1 MAGANAESFG
11 NRQLWQT
18 IGGAG
23 YLTLRPN
30 EYIEQELKNHRDK
43 LSQGILFYKKQRS
56 PSEEHLNKRKVK
68 SPQKE
73 FVIRL
78 SHLLGLDELQSHDL
92 FCAYLFTEF
101 RGSQKDIANILS
113 HERHSE
119 TLLLKIQE
127 FYYSERLY
135 LIRALRHLVYYLNK
149 QHTYK
154 DVFISFAKGL
164 LDNNHLSKKVIAQF
178 EEVSSSPLP
187 TKETHGPLMTRTQAL
202 SWALQNLKEQV
213 ELLELLVIYY
223 SVVEM
228 DVQTFL
234 DLFARFKK
242 HNFGW
247 GQNFKHL
254 VDGQMDKLFKRIG
267 HLELLIL
274 IEGLDLLAAASLK
287 NATNLSPQSH
297 IILSDS
303 NVIEKVDAVFSQL
316 RSELIHGP
324 LLLSWSILQ
333 YILGELNQNQDS
345 AEGGE
350 TVRSS
355 KAFSKSRHYG
365 NLALQ
370 LGVLDYLL
378 DLLQSEA
385 FIGKSD
391 LATTAQYIVYTVIA
405 SLLNMFHEDSL
416 GNTEI
421 LYIIV
426 SKLLSCDFIAEIFW
440 DRPESEGVFNL
451 YQSAKSRFPA
461 DFSSFIQFNIS
472 LASTGDKSAVKV
484 KSELSLCNL
493 YTELLENSRSQDL
506 VPTSQKGVF
515 TLGRN
520 KYPFPNSDFMIA
532 SGCEGYVSAQSS
544 SGDISTDCQLI
555 RWEATYNGWHY
566 LLGEIQELLR
576 QVSHGA
582 GDLYISGMVQTE
594 QVLKVSMVMRLV
606 KEIMASHTSSVPE
619 FSEITQLGYQ
629 ILLRFAVLNP
639 APLELLSHTIQC
651 LSLSVPDFYT
661 DVFHHLKQTGFL
673 PFLTK
678 NISSFSDIQSG
689 DGVNQGL
696 YGCVLTGTECA
707 QGVYIVTL
715 ATLDLVTQLVQYSSK
730 QGTEHE
736 HLASVLFL
744 LREVFPR
751 YNKWRFVDHDQYKC
765 IGQKCLQLFHGIF
778 NFANILEHQKELK
791 QHQPSVQE
799 ACVYSL
805 LFTDAGRA
813 LLEIISIG
821 VDNIQS
827 AIAQQ
832 ASLLKGLGVDMVELI
847 QIALSLLNLL
857 LLLKPPN
864 LGASPVEQAL
874 SSQPPG
880 RQHQH
885 LVATIAQYIFHRHN
899 HRLPNLS
906 VLLLKRLAMVSPM
919 SILACLG
926 NEAESIRDMFLTR
939 LQAVSEDIQ
948 LKVSILEFLSV
959 CVDTQPGLLELFLN
973 VQQPEDKA
981 TEKTKPDLK
990 VGRNSCL
997 PILLDLM
1004 EVKKQCTYECPPELL
1019 CACLDLVH
1027 SLWHGMRETPMTV
1040 LRDKDSFW
1048 PSVLAPLLKDLPVAD
1063 KQAFKFQT
1071 RLRASALRL
1080 AALEVHAVPTS
1091 QLSSSFKKNL
1101 GSTFANERIVYW
1113 SNAIKD
1119 CILTA
1124 AKETKALEAHHDQ
1137 TVADLPALN
1146 LLLAWKSFLTTLTCY
1161 KVTDIKLSDKIKY
1174 TILLDLLHGI
1184 NAQFESGDPTPVK
1197 MKLASIASGL
1207 YFTLIKSWGNFSY
1220 NRDISQCEG
1229 SQANKS
1235 ASEDVVSSLT
1245 SAISGIREST
1255 GVDMILPSVHI
1266 GLLGAVTS
1274 ILQQCGPKIIPQQC
1288 GPKIDNLPTLIS
1300 DLLPV
1305 VCTVFLQSLWLLPSL
1320 VESNA
1325 ASSANN
1331 SSEITT
1337 RSKQPESFNAHIKL
1351 QIVCCCLI
1359 VELLQQSSNLSS
1371 SLAVI
1376 QEHGIVSSLLTTAE
1390 ALMKAKQGI
1399 SFIYTAFLL
1408 LIEIA
1413 NTEMGANMLLN
1424 SNVTSHLC
1432 LVLTTCYSSE
1442 DAFQPRNILSKA
1454 FTSSRSLTVTWHS
1467 LYCLSLDLFSVM
1479 LYVLGFSFLEDALNI
1494 VGVHQARMQQ
1504 SLLSVS
1510 MNMSKSVL
1518 QEAQATLNFIKQL
1531 CVYQKQWRF
1540 HLPNVMAKLMGALMD
1555 LVHSYVALMIR
1566 PRYLQLL
1573 LDHHKVQDSAGKAE
1587 SLLQAPTYLQHQSS
1601 LDDVEQPT
1609 GKLVDAQNSMLKLV
1623 GQCLF
1628 CLKYFTPSLP
1638 EVLCDQ
1644 GIDVSDWE
1652 PILSLGFGT
1661 PSLDGDRN
1669 GLTFGTLINCVNVCV
1684 RHLVKNDT
1692 KLSPHRSSPEDAN
1705 SSQVSKNVVH
1715 LVLELS
1721 LDLLMSQACRY
1732 LRDPELAARDCQFLK
1747 RELGTELN
1755 SCLSPLH
1762 RQLRRGADRSLS
1774 LTPPQHQSGVPTTTS
1789 AGVLTASTQSTA
1801 SPSTPQLSRSVSQ
1814 TLTGPQDPSY
1824 IRLVQAFVQKVL
1836 K

>member
-78 SHLLGLDELQSHDL
+78 SHLMGLDELQSHDL

-582 GDLYISGMVQTE
+582 DFKIIISPNLPKGMV
-594 QVLKVSMVMRLV
+594 VGR
-606 KEIMASHTSSVPE
+606 
-619 FSEITQLGYQ
+619 
-629 ILLRFAVLNP
+629 
-639 APLELLSHTIQC
+639 
-651 LSLSVPDFYT
+651 
-661 DVFHHLKQTGFL
+661 
-673 PFLTK
+673 
-678 NISSFSDIQSG
+678 
-689 DGVNQGL
+689 
-696 YGCVLTGTECA
+696 
-707 QGVYIVTL
+707 
-715 ATLDLVTQLVQYSSK
+715 YSSK

-1063 KQAFKFQT
+1063 KQA
-1071 RLRASALRL
+1071 
-1080 AALEVHAVPTS
+1080 
-1091 QLSSSFKKNL
+1091 
-1101 GSTFANERIVYW
+1101 
-1113 SNAIKD
+1113 IKD

-1146 LLLAWKSFLTTLTCY
+1146 LLLAWKSFLTTLTCC

-1207 YFTLIKSWGNFSY
+1207 YFTLIKSWGK
-1220 NRDISQCEG
+1220 DISQCEG

-1305 VCTVFLQSLWLLPSL
+1305 VCTVFLQSSWLLPSL

-1774 LTPPQHQSGVPTTTS
+1774 LTPPQHQSG
-1789 AGVLTASTQSTA
+1789 L
-1801 SPSTPQLSRSVSQ
+1801 SP
-1814 TLTGPQDPSY
+1814 
-1824 IRLVQAFVQKVL
+1824 
-1836 K
+1836 